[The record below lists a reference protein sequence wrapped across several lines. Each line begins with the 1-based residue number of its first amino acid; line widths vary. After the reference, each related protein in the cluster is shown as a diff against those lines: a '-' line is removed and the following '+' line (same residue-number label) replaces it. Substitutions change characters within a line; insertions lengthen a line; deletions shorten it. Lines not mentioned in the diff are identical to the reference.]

1 MDAKDNTYKFQ
12 LFYAIKESD
21 DINNPLLILN
31 FDNIINHYQLL
42 NYNYNITIEPTLNNN
57 NIKLN
62 DNLKQ
67 TFKDKLYINKNTNNN
82 TITFSNITELTKMI
96 KNITLKY
103 KNINKKE
110 ILYESEDVDKK
121 I

>member
-82 TITFSNITELTKMI
+82 TITFSNITIT
-96 KNITLKY
+96 NITLKY

-110 ILYESEDVDKK
+110 VLYESDDYKYNSK